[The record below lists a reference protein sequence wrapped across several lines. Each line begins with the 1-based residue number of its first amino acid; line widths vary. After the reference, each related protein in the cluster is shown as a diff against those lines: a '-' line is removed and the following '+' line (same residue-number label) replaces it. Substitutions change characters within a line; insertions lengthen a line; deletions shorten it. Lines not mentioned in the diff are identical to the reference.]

1 MAVWSEDEFISRA
14 KTLAKAHVGSK
25 TPLND
30 LVEKVAREAELS
42 PDAIR
47 TLGRLTNVA
56 VFQEMFQQKTA
67 AAEPDRMIEFEPG
80 DPEVVIARVV
90 KSADLQTA
98 ADTSGDKVAEELP
111 DLMRAVRRPF
121 DDSGTDKVASA
132 EATEREAPR
141 HLQVMRLRKLADEL
155 SVSITKEAM
164 LWEDGVTA
172 LAKTFR
178 RAPGYGPSHVDFEKA
193 AMADI
198 GADALPELEV
208 IREEL
213 RLPALGLVRSKIAE
227 LGEFFTYEASPELT
241 RLTAVVNHRRTYETL
256 KQAHADVSAKLASL

>member
-80 DPEVVIARVV
+80 DPEVVIARDLLYQVV
-90 KSADLQTA
+90 
-98 ADTSGDKVAEELP
+98 
-111 DLMRAVRRPF
+111 
-121 DDSGTDKVASA
+121 
-132 EATEREAPR
+132 ER
-141 HLQVMRLRKLADEL
+141 RLR
-155 SVSITKEAM
+155 
-164 LWEDGVTA
+164 
-172 LAKTFR
+172 
-178 RAPGYGPSHVDFEKA
+178 PHV
-193 AMADI
+193 
-198 GADALPELEV
+198 
-208 IREEL
+208 RL
-213 RLPALGLVRSKIAE
+213 R
-227 LGEFFTYEASPELT
+227 
-241 RLTAVVNHRRTYETL
+241 
-256 KQAHADVSAKLASL
+256 